1 MKRFVL
7 VGVMLLAGCGEVEWF
22 PEQKPDDV
30 NSPSTQPSIK
40 SSAVGSYVASVKAGS
55 GNYTVTTTRGAF
67 ATYTSLGV
75 PFATAVS
82 METYTE
88 PVTGLLIG
96 CTLKAANNTILVKEV
111 LALVN

>member
-1 MKRFVL
+1 MKKFAFLIVL
-7 VGVMLLAGCGEVEWF
+7 FLAACGDVKWF
-22 PEQKPDDV
+22 PEQKPADSTP
-30 NSPSTQPSIK
+30 SPVQPTIK
-40 SSAVGSYVASVKAGS
+40 SSAVGSYVTSVRAGA

-82 METYTE
+82 METFTE
-88 PVTGLLIG
+88 PATGLLIG
-96 CTLKAANNTILVKEV
+96 RTLRSANNTILVKEI